1 MFAPKSWPSVISVY
15 DDWDLTRFFKLNE
28 DREVFP
34 GGVSAAIVRFE
45 GTRTSGST
53 FVHVLCSVHVRVRVA

>member
-45 GTRTSGST
+45 GYTYFRKYFRTS
-53 FVHVLCSVHVRVRVA
+53 VQALIRIRK

>member
-53 FVHVLCSVHVRVRVA
+53 FVLSYKH